1 MVVTH
6 EYDIMHANV
15 WYIDSK
21 IYLIIIF
28 IYLLDSMGVLWYHF
42 VLIQFLASFILSDF
56 QRVGR

>member
-1 MVVTH
+1 MVVIH

-28 IYLLDSMGVLWYHF
+28 IYLLDSMGVL
-42 VLIQFLASFILSDF
+42 
-56 QRVGR
+56 